1 MSHIYLAQ
9 HFQKTLLCQ
18 GFQSIKQPHQ
28 IRKSHRLVRI
38 EWGRSFWSEWRES
51 NPRPHG
57 PEPCALPTALHPDTA
72 LPLYGIRFGMSRHI
86 AENPRIELKEF
97 NDGGQEG

>member
-1 MSHIYLAQ
+1 MSTAAAPDTTGVIEKHKDGNDKSEHITHLDNV
-9 HFQKTLLCQ
+9 
-18 GFQSIKQPHQ
+18 
-28 IRKSHRLVRI
+28 VRI
-38 EWGRSFWSEWRES
+38 IIVWSEWRES

-72 LPLYGIRFGMSRHI
+72 LLLYGIRFGMSRHI

>member
-1 MSHIYLAQ
+1 MINPNYMTHLD
-9 HFQKTLLCQ
+9 H
-18 GFQSIKQPHQ
+18 
-28 IRKSHRLVRI
+28 VDRI
-38 EWGRSFWSEWRES
+38 IITWSEWRES

-86 AENPRIELKEF
+86 AENPRIENAINKSNKGKSLVTLIFLSQSEVKKP
-97 NDGGQEG
+97 